1 MGSYSTFAMITIV
14 SVFLLIRNILP
25 DIIRS
30 DKIISMSDETEYL
43 PKTAM
48 SIHAHPDD
56 QDFTV
61 AGTLAKW
68 AKAGCQIMTV
78 IITDGAA
85 GSNDPE
91 HAADYK
97 PTLAS
102 IREKEQIAA
111 NETLGIKETI
121 FMRQPDGELEP
132 TIALR
137 KEITKLIRRYKP
149 DVVITGDPQAVF
161 YGNGYINHPDHR
173 AAAQLA
179 LYAAFPSAGSRL
191 LFADLLNE
199 GYEPHNV
206 KRVYIHGS
214 EKPDTWVDISE
225 TLDTKIAALKK
236 HVSQVDTHDVD
247 DWMRKWAEEEGK
259 EKGLAYAESYKVM
272 ILGEQE
278 EKPEN

>member
-1 MGSYSTFAMITIV
+1 
-14 SVFLLIRNILP
+14 
-25 DIIRS
+25 
-30 DKIISMSDETEYL
+30 MSKKEYI

-68 AKAGCQIMTV
+68 AKAGCRIISV
-78 IITDGAA
+78 IITDGSA
-85 GSNDPE
+85 GSNAPE

-97 PTLAS
+97 VTLAS
-102 IREKEQIAA
+102 LREEEQRAA
-111 NETLGIKETI
+111 NKILGIKKTI
-121 FMRQPDGELEP
+121 FMGQPDGELEP
-132 TIALR
+132 TVALR
-137 KEITKLIRRYKP
+137 KEVTKMIRQYKP
-149 DVVITGDPQAVF
+149 DTVIIGDPQAVF

-173 AAAQLA
+173 AAAQIG

-191 LFADLLNE
+191 LFADLLDE

-214 EKPDTWVDISE
+214 EKPDTWVDISK
-225 TLDTKIAALKK
+225 TLDMKITALRQ

-247 DWMRKWAEEEGK
+247 VWMRKWAEEEGK
-259 EKGLAYAESYKVM
+259 AKGLKYAEAYKVM
-272 ILGEQE
+272 ILEEQE

>member
-1 MGSYSTFAMITIV
+1 
-14 SVFLLIRNILP
+14 
-25 DIIRS
+25 
-30 DKIISMSDETEYL
+30 MSIEKEYM

-56 QDFTV
+56 QEFTV

-68 AKAGCQIMTV
+68 AQTGCRIISV
-78 IITDGAA
+78 IITSGDA
-85 GSNDPE
+85 GSNDPA

-102 IREKEQIAA
+102 IREQEQIAA
-111 NETLGIKETI
+111 NETLGIAETI
-121 FMRQPDGELEP
+121 FMGQPDGELEP
-132 TIALR
+132 TVALR
-137 KEITKLIRRYKP
+137 KEVTKLIRRYKP
-149 DVVITGDPQAVF
+149 DVIVTGDPQAVF

-191 LFADLLNE
+191 LFADLLEE
-199 GYEPHNV
+199 GYEPHTV

-214 EKPDTWVDISE
+214 EKPDTWVDIRE
-225 TLDTKIAALKK
+225 TIGIKITALKK
-236 HVSQVDTHDVD
+236 HASQLG
-247 DWMRKWAEEEGK
+247 DWDPEKMIREWAGEEGK
-259 EKGLAYAESYKVM
+259 ERELKYAEAYKVM
-272 ILGEQE
+272 ILEEQE

>member
-1 MGSYSTFAMITIV
+1 MT
-14 SVFLLIRNILP
+14 
-25 DIIRS
+25 
-30 DKIISMSDETEYL
+30 DEKEYI

-48 SIHAHPDD
+48 SVHAHPDD

-68 AKAGCQIMTV
+68 AAAGCEIISV
-78 IITDGAA
+78 IITDGSA
-85 GSNDPE
+85 GSNDPA

-102 IREKEQIAA
+102 IREQEQRAA
-111 NETLGIKETI
+111 NATLGVRETI
-121 FMRQPDGELEP
+121 FMHQADGELEP
-132 TIALR
+132 TVALR
-137 KEITKLIRRYKP
+137 REVTKLIRRYRP
-149 DVVITGDPQAVF
+149 EVVVTGDPQAVF

-173 AAAQLA
+173 AASQLA

-191 LFADLLNE
+191 LFADLLDE

-214 EKPDTWVDISE
+214 EKPDTWVDISDS
-225 TLDTKIAALKK
+225 LDTKIAALKQ
-236 HVSQVDTHDVD
+236 HTSQVDTHDVD
-247 DWMRKWAEEEGK
+247 DWMRKWAEEEGRA
-259 EKGLAYAESYKVM
+259 KGLKYAEAYKVM
-272 ILGEQE
+272 ILEEQE